1 MEGTENVKEAEENI
15 AGYVSVNGLISSA
28 VAVTVRKYHELKT
41 FPFNLLHVLEVGPLQ
56 VLLTHEHTIIWY
68 PLFSNVLNFPLGA
81 LTHLQKSSEKSMP
94 ENNAISVSC

>member
-28 VAVTVRKYHELKT
+28 VAVTVRKYHDLKT

-56 VLLTHEHTIIWY
+56 VLLTHEHTII
-68 PLFSNVLNFPLGA
+68 
-81 LTHLQKSSEKSMP
+81 
-94 ENNAISVSC
+94 